1 MPTADLS
8 NALSDYQVC
17 LFWAPKRGR
26 RRVPHMWVRS
36 LGCGRL
42 PACLPAPPCSSVH
55 QIGHQG
61 CLDRRRVEVM
71 GRALGHERALLRRR
85 GEAGGRRK
93 NSAGASH
100 ASSARRRWG
109 DHSRRRNDHSRRHPR
124 YLPKVLRAHVDT
136 SLRRRHATWRHGQAR
151 ARGSEIPGALEF
163 SSPSV
168 SAEPQHWKPCGLEF
182 RVS

>member
-42 PACLPAPPCSSVH
+42 PACLPAPACSSVH

-71 GRALGHERALLRRR
+71 GRALGHERALLRHR

-100 ASSARRRWG
+100 ASARRRWG